1 MAPALRFIGKAA
13 IVTGAASGIGR
24 ATAARLAAEG
34 AHVVAVDID
43 DARLAASG
51 LPAEVATIAAD
62 VGADDAPA
70 RIVAF
75 CRARFDRLDILVN
88 NAGIGGAR
96 PVGDCDDDFMDRMIA
111 VNLRSVVRLTRE
123 ALALLPRP
131 GGRIVNTGSVFGL
144 VGFPGSAIYGA
155 TKAAVMHLT
164 RQMAADY
171 APSGILVNAVAPG
184 CIETGMTEKRIH
196 GDAWYR
202 KAMIETTPIGRVGQP
217 EEVAAA
223 IAFLASD
230 DASFITGTVLP
241 VDGGWSAVSYT
252 PR

>member
-1 MAPALRFIGKAA
+1 VVARFAGKAA

-24 ATAARLAAEG
+24 ATARRFAEEG
-34 AHVVAVDID
+34 AHVVAVDLD
-43 DARLAASG
+43 DARLAAAG
-51 LPAEVATIAAD
+51 LPATVATIAAD

-75 CRARFDRLDILVN
+75 CRARFGRLDILVN
-88 NAGIGGAR
+88 NAGIGGSR
-96 PVGDCDDDFMDRMIA
+96 PVAELDDAFLDRVIS
-111 VNLRSVVRLTRE
+111 VNLRSVFRLTRE

-131 GGRIVNTGSVFGL
+131 GGRIINTGSVFGL
-144 VGFPGSAIYGA
+144 IGFPGSTVYGA

-184 CIETGMTEKRIH
+184 CIETGMTSARIH
-196 GDAWYR
+196 GDAWYQ

-230 DASFITGTVLP
+230 DASFIAGTVLP